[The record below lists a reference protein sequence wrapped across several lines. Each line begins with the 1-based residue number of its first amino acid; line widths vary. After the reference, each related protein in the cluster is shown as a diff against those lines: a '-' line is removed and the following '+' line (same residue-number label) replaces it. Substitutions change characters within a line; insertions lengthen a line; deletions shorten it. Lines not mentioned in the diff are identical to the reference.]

1 PSRHALP
8 LNQPSPFPYTRTSN
22 RKARG
27 HTARRDSSALSAI
40 YAVKTQLRLLLR
52 RAHVAEYPA
61 MRGLGR

>member
-1 PSRHALP
+1 PP
-8 LNQPSPFPYTRTSN
+8 LNQPPPFPDTRTSN

-40 YAVKTQLRLLLR
+40 FAVKTQLRLLLR